1 MVRGER
7 SANLRLG
14 VMVWPRSELLGDL
27 LAEESAE
34 ALVVMAGSSR
44 DPDLQP
50 FVGGARLGDA
60 CVVAHGGGAWLAYFT
75 SMEREEAARAGAGG
89 VELVHPADFGME
101 TLRREGKS
109 SEEIFAAAVKAAC
122 DWAGVAPGRV
132 ALAGRP
138 AAGLA
143 VAMARML
150 EEAGWKPVSGRGL
163 MLALRRTK
171 TESEVEGIASASR
184 ATVEAFESV
193 ARMLARSSLREDGEL
208 WLEEERLTVAW
219 VKALAARVFA
229 GHGLEQPE
237 SSIVAPGE
245 EGATGHST
253 GTPERVLRAGESIV
267 VDLFPRGLLF
277 ADCTRTFCV
286 GEAPAALAK
295 AHALVLEALD
305 VSLDAVRPG
314 VRGWT
319 LHERVCRLFENKG
332 FAVPDK
338 NPGTQTGYFHL
349 LGHGVGYALHE
360 LPSFRKTGPGTDQ
373 LRAGDVVTIEPGLYD
388 PDAGWGVRLEDLVV
402 VTEDGMTNLTPLP
415 YALDPRHW

>member
-1 MVRGER
+1 MC
-7 SANLRLG
+7 AAYLRLG
-14 VMVWPRSELLGDL
+14 VMAWPRSELLGDL

-34 ALVVMAGSSR
+34 ALLVVGGSSR

-50 FVGGARLGDA
+50 FVGGARLGEA
-60 CVVAHGGGAWLAYFT
+60 CVVAHGDGAWLVYFT
-75 SMEREEAARAGAGG
+75 SMEREEAARAEAGR

-109 SEEIFAAAVKAAC
+109 SEEILAAAVNSAFER
-122 DWAGVAPGRV
+122 AGTKVGRV
-132 ALAGRP
+132 VVAGRP
-138 AAGLA
+138 PAGSVLA
-143 VAMARML
+143 LARTL
-150 EEAGWKPVSGRGL
+150 EEGGRQPVSGRGL

-171 TESEVEGIASASR
+171 TKGEVEGIASAAR

-193 ARMLARSSLREDGEL
+193 ARMLAGSSVREGGEL
-208 WLEEERLTVAW
+208 SLEEERLTVAR
-219 VKALAARVFA
+219 VKAGAAAVFA
-229 GHGLEQPE
+229 GYGLEQPE

-253 GTPERVLRAGESIV
+253 GTPDRVLRAGESVV

-286 GEAPAALAK
+286 GEAPAALAE
-295 AHALVLEALD
+295 AHALVLKALEL
-305 VSLDAVRPG
+305 SLDAVRPG

-319 LHERVCRLFENKG
+319 LHGRVCRLFEKEG

-349 LGHGVGYALHE
+349 LGHGVGYELHE
-360 LPSFRKTGPGTDQ
+360 LPSFRKTGPGTDE
-373 LRAGDVVTIEPGLYD
+373 LCAGDVVTIEPGLYD
-388 PDAGWGVRLEDLVV
+388 PEAGWGVRLEDLVV
-402 VTEDGMTNLTPLP
+402 VTEDGMTNLTRLP
-415 YALDPRHW
+415 YDLDPRAWSRR

>member
-1 MVRGER
+1 MAWARG
-7 SANLRLG
+7 
-14 VMVWPRSELLGDL
+14 ELLGAL
-27 LAEESAE
+27 LSEENAE
-34 ALVVMAGSSR
+34 ALVVLAGSSR

-101 TLRREGKS
+101 TLRREGKTH
-109 SEEIFAAAVKAAC
+109 EEILAAALKAAF
-122 DWAGVAPGRV
+122 DRAGVVPGRV
-132 ALAGRP
+132 ALAGRL
-138 AAGLA
+138 AAGIA

-150 EEAGWKPVSGRGL
+150 EEGGWKSLSGGGL

-171 TESEVEGIASASR
+171 TEGEVEEIACAAR

-193 ARMLARSSLREDGEL
+193 ARMLADSSVREGEEL
-208 WLEEERLTVAW
+208 WLGEERVTVARA
-219 VKALAARVFA
+219 KALAAQVFA
-229 GHGLEQPE
+229 AHGLEQPE
-237 SSIVAPGE
+237 SSIVAPAE

-286 GEAPAALAK
+286 GEPPEELLR
-295 AHALVLEALD
+295 AHGLVLEALEA
-305 VSLDAVRPG
+305 SLEAVRPG

-319 LHERVCRLFENKG
+319 LHERVCRLFENEG

-349 LGHGVGYALHE
+349 LGHGVGYELHE
-360 LPSFRKTGPGTDQ
+360 LPSFRKTGPGTDE
-373 LRAGDVVTIEPGLYD
+373 LRPGDVVTIEPGLYD
-388 PDAGWGVRLEDLVV
+388 PEAGWGVRLEDLVV
-402 VTEDGMTNLTPLP
+402 VTTDGMTNLTPLP
-415 YALDPRHW
+415 YALDPRSW

>member
-1 MVRGER
+1 M
-7 SANLRLG
+7 
-14 VMVWPRSELLGDL
+14 
-27 LAEESAE
+27 
-34 ALVVMAGSSR
+34 
-44 DPDLQP
+44 
-50 FVGGARLGDA
+50 
-60 CVVAHGGGAWLAYFT
+60 VAHGGGVWLAYFT
-75 SMEREEAARAGAGG
+75 SMEREEAARAEVGG
-89 VELVHPADFGME
+89 VELIHPADFGME
-101 TLRREGKS
+101 ALRRKGKS

-122 DWAGVAPGRV
+122 DRAGVAPGRV

-138 AAGLA
+138 AAGFA
-143 VAMARML
+143 VAIARML

-171 TESEVEGIASASR
+171 TEGEVEGIASASR
-184 ATVEAFESV
+184 ATVEAFESI
-193 ARMLARSSLREDGEL
+193 ARMLAGSSVREPGEL
-208 WLEEERLTVAW
+208 WLEEERLTVAR
-219 VKALAARVFA
+219 VKALAAQVFA

-295 AHALVLEALD
+295 AHALVLDALN
-305 VSLDAVRPG
+305 VSLEAVRPG

-349 LGHGVGYALHE
+349 LGHGVGYELHE
-360 LPSFRKTGPGTDQ
+360 LPSFRKTGPGTDE

-388 PDAGWGVRLEDLVV
+388 PEAGWGVRLEDLVV
-402 VTEDGMTNLTPLP
+402 VTTDGMTNLTPLP

>member
-1 MVRGER
+1 MT
-7 SANLRLG
+7 
-14 VMVWPRSELLGDL
+14 WPRSNLLGAL
-27 LAEESAE
+27 LAEENAE
-34 ALVVMAGSSR
+34 ALLVLAGSSR

-50 FVGGARLGDA
+50 FAGGARLGEA
-60 CVVAHGGGAWLAYFT
+60 CVVAHGGGAWLVYFT
-75 SMEREEAARAGAGG
+75 SMEREEAVRAGAGG
-89 VELVHPADFGME
+89 VELIHPADFGME
-101 TLRREGKS
+101 ALSREGQTH
-109 SEEIFAAAVKAAC
+109 EEILAAAVQTAL
-122 DWAGVAPGRV
+122 DRAGVVQGRV

-138 AAGLA
+138 AAGIA
-143 VAMARML
+143 VAMARTL
-150 EEAGWKPVSGRGL
+150 EEGGWKPVSGRGL

-171 TESEVEGIASASR
+171 TAGEVEGIASAAL

-193 ARMLARSSLREDGEL
+193 SRMLAGSSVREGGEL
-208 WLEEERLTVAW
+208 WLEEERLTVAR
-219 VKALAARVFA
+219 VKARAAQVFA

-237 SSIVAPGE
+237 SSIVAPAE

-253 GTPERVLRAGESIV
+253 GTADRVLRAGESVV

-286 GEAPAALAK
+286 GEPPEGLLR
-295 AHALVLEALD
+295 AHGLVLEALET
-305 VSLDAVRPG
+305 SLEAVRPG

-319 LHERVCRLFENKG
+319 LHERVCRVFENEG

-349 LGHGVGYALHE
+349 LGHGVGYELHE
-360 LPSFRKTGPGTDQ
+360 LPSFRKTGPGTDE

-388 PDAGWGVRLEDLVV
+388 PEAGWGVRLEDLVV

-415 YALDPRHW
+415 YDLDPRAW